1 MRGPCRRQSMSRD
14 LTRRI
19 FPASASDTAAVV
31 HGAPGVASL
40 LTCLLLGQAAQAHAD
55 TTAQAPAAGERKR
68 LRGEEL
74 MNVEVTSLAKEPQ
87 RLLQAAAPSQVITAP
102 ALRRSGAPSIP
113 PALRLRGQP
122 HA

>member
-31 HGAPGVASL
+31 HGAPSVASL

-55 TTAQAPAAGERKR
+55 TTAQAAAAGELKR
-68 LRGEEL
+68 LRVEEL
-74 MNVEVTSLAKEPQ
+74 MNVEVTSVAKGPQ
-87 RLLQAAAPSQVITAP
+87 RPPQGAASIQVNHA
-102 ALRRSGAPSIP
+102 ADIP
-113 PALRLRGQP
+113 PPGHPTTARAPR
-122 HA
+122 